1 MYERQ
6 DPHFQNYGLPGK
18 ELLGL
23 WALVIKEKG
32 RSCRRFKPLLDLKNT
47 EMGELAIS
55 TISVL

>member
-6 DPHFQNYGLPGK
+6 DPRFQNYGLPGK

-32 RSCRRFKPLLDLKNT
+32 
-47 EMGELAIS
+47 
-55 TISVL
+55 